1 MTVHPV
7 LALDDQVR
15 LFRLLTDM
23 QPAVPLRPLPCDASL
38 CHASLPMLGLGLG
51 LFFAQDFN
59 LESAA
64 LPSTSYHEPQH
75 PFLSYT
81 DAFFGVPDAILHRPG
96 AEISCSLPHI
106 SPTSSPHP
114 CGELFA
120 FNQQHPAPSTQI
132 PPRLASSRKD
142 GVKRPR
148 MSSLTSESAV
158 ELASCVQ
165 QSVQQ
170 HKTIH
175 PAQQNKR
182 FKCTL
187 RTCLKAYNSKNGLR
201 YHMRNNHQE

>member
-7 LALDDQVR
+7 LALEDQLR
-15 LFRLLTDM
+15 LFRLLSDM
-23 QPAVPLRPLPCDASL
+23 QPAVPLRSLPCEASV
-38 CHASLPMLGLGLG
+38 CHASLPMQGLGLG
-51 LFFAQDFN
+51 LFFAPDFA

-64 LPSTSYHEPQH
+64 LPSSAFHQPQH
-75 PFLSYT
+75 PLLSCP
-81 DAFFGVPDAILHRPG
+81 DDFFGVPDAILLTPRS
-96 AEISCSLPHI
+96 EISGSLPHT

-114 CGELFA
+114 CDEFIDFDQLVAGPQL
-120 FNQQHPAPSTQI
+120 APR
-132 PPRLASSRKD
+132 PASSGKD
-142 GVKRPR
+142 AAKRPR

-158 ELASCVQ
+158 QLASCVQ

-187 RTCLKAYNSKNGLR
+187 ATCLKAYNSKNGLR
-201 YHMRNNHQE
+201 YHLRNHHQE

>member
-23 QPAVPLRPLPCDASL
+23 QPAMPVRSWPCDTSV

-51 LFFAQDFN
+51 LFFAPDFT

-64 LPSTSYHEPQH
+64 LPSSAFNQPQH
-75 PFLSYT
+75 PLLSCP
-81 DAFFGVPDAILHRPG
+81 DAYFGVPDAILLTPG
-96 AEISCSLPHI
+96 SEISGSLPHI

-114 CGELFA
+114 CNEFTD
-120 FNQQHPAPSTQI
+120 FNQLLAIPQF
-132 PPRLASSRKD
+132 PPRPASNRKD
-142 GVKRPR
+142 TVKRPR
-148 MSSLTSESAV
+148 MSSLTSESAQ
-158 ELASCVQ
+158 LASCVQ

-187 RTCLKAYNSKNGLR
+187 TTCLKAYNSKNGLR
-201 YHMRNNHQE
+201 YHMRNHHQE